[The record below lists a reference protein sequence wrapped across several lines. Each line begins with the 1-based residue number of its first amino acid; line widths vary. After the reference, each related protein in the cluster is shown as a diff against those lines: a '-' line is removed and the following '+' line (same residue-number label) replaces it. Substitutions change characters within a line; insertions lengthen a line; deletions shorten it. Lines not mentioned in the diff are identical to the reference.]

1 VVRALLT
8 AQVMEAQKNGQSRR
22 EFCANACNAATVVV
36 AGTWLSACGGSPT
49 SPSGDSVSTTCTHEG
64 CTVTGFD
71 NPQFVCPCHGSRY
84 TTSGSVANGP
94 ASQPLR
100 QFASQVAAGVLS
112 FTV

>member
-1 VVRALLT
+1 MV
-8 AQVMEAQKNGQSRR
+8 
-22 EFCANACNAATVVV
+22 AATVAGRTISV
-36 AGTWLSACGGSPT
+36 ALDAT
-49 SPSGDSVSTTCTHEG
+49 SPLASVGNAALAQTTLGNFLITRASQDACTVLTATCTHEG